1 MGYSTGHG
9 DTLFSVKECMKS
21 VFSALPSSSLIRS
34 LSLRVD
40 DRRELDPGADFCES
54 RYRDLLLCIYEQLS
68 SAEKLPH
75 LTSSNILV
83 DVSDDNF
90 AEPVQI
96 RETIYTRAASL
107 RTVSLLRVNFSKAEH
122 LSSLVTPQM
131 G

>member
-1 MGYSTGHG
+1 
-9 DTLFSVKECMKS
+9 MKS
-21 VFSALPSSSLIRS
+21 VLSGLPSPSFIRS

-40 DRRELDPGADFCES
+40 DRREFGPGTDFCES

-68 SAEKLPH
+68 CAKKFPH

-90 AEPVQI
+90 SEPFQVPGAI
-96 RETIYTRAASL
+96 NPDTTDL
-107 RTVSLLRVNFSKAEH
+107 RIISLLRVNSSKAEH
-122 LSSLVTPQM
+122 FNSLVTPQM